1 MERSLLDNGRFLQN
15 INSWVQNNAS
25 YLASDGDDHFG
36 VAILATGGG
45 YIEQDFA
52 VPDVRLYTLH
62 LAVKGI
68 GVAITNGQ
76 VTARITDGDGNTVV
90 TYNLTADADTWTE
103 SNNTPGLTSGTT
115 YTLRLTNVS
124 ASGNVYFDDV
134 WMWFVPVTRAQIATR
149 VHAKLGRLATERSL
163 TTIASG
169 ALTEGS
175 YTYAIDATL
184 RVYGAINSE
193 TGLPD
198 VRYLDENQ
206 VQAVIELARVE
217 ILEFLQTEYAVE
229 VDTTTG
235 PYSQNLS
242 QKADI
247 IGKIIAGG
255 KGSGGGSSSGSVI
268 QRNLN
273 HNNGWDV

>member
-15 INSWVQNNAS
+15 LNLWTQNNAT

-36 VAILATGGG
+36 VAVLATGGG

-52 VPDVRLYTLH
+52 VPDARSYTLH

-68 GVAITNGQ
+68 GAAITSGQ
-76 VTARITDGDGNTVV
+76 VIARIADGDGNTVV

-103 SNNTPGLTSGTT
+103 SNNTPGLTPNTT

-124 ASGNVYFDDV
+124 ATSNVYFDDV
-134 WMWFVPVTRAQIATR
+134 WLWFVPITRAQIATR

-163 TTIASG
+163 TTVASG

-175 YTYAIDATL
+175 YTYAIDAAL
-184 RVYGAINSE
+184 RVYGAVNPE

-198 VRYLDENQ
+198 IRYLDENQ
-206 VQAVIELARVE
+206 VQSVIELTRLEV
-217 ILEFLQTEYAVE
+217 LEFLQTEYAVE

-235 PYSQNLS
+235 PYRQNLS
-242 QKADI
+242 QKAET
-247 IGKIIAGG
+247 IGKIIGSG
-255 KGSGGGSSSGSVI
+255 KGSNGGGSGGSVI
-268 QRNLN
+268 QRTLT
-273 HNNGWDV
+273 HKNGWDV